1 VESGPGQPP
10 GLPPGCEDGEVVS
23 DASTFVPSTDG
34 MECEL
39 PSVYCVSADS
49 PACTSPASD

>member
-1 VESGPGQPP
+1 MESGPGQPP

-39 PSVYCVSADS
+39 PSVHCVAADAA
-49 PACTSPASD
+49 ACSDAQAD

>member
-1 VESGPGQPP
+1 MESGPGQPP